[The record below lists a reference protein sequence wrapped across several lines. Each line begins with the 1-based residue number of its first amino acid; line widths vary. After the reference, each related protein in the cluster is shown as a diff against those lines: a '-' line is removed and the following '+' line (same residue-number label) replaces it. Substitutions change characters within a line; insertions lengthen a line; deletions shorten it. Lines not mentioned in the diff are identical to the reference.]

1 MKVSTVSEMRG
12 LDSRAVEEYG
22 IDHQLLM
29 ENAGHAVYFTILK
42 EFGIKGKRFVVV
54 AGLGNNGGDS
64 LVVARKLHSNGVK
77 VKVFVVGDP
86 SRYKGPA
93 RKNYERVEKLGL
105 DLTVITE
112 DVQLKELSEALAKC
126 DAVVD
131 GLFGTGLSRE
141 VKGLHRKVIE
151 EVNRAEKTVFSIDIP
166 SGVGG
171 DDGKVY
177 GVAVKADYTVTFG
190 LPKIGNVVYP
200 GCHYGGKLIVSYI
213 SFPPNLYEGEWIKT
227 ELNVPVR
234 LPERLKWGHKGTFG
248 KLLVMAGARNYY
260 GAPYF
265 SSLSFLKAGGGYS
278 RLAAPKSV
286 IPHIASKAS
295 EVVYIPLEET
305 EEGSIAKENEDKIL
319 SLIEKY
325 GIDIVIL
332 GPGTSLNEETQELV
346 ADLVP
351 KIDRPL
357 IIDGDGLTD
366 ISKKT
371 DVLNYRK
378 GPTILT
384 PHPGEM
390 SRLTGKSVREIEGR
404 RIDSAREAAISFKAY
419 LVLKGA
425 HSLIAYPDGRVFV
438 NMSGNPGMA
447 TAGSGDVLTGTIA
460 AMYGIGFDLGDAV
473 RMGVFAHGL
482 SGDLAAEAKGEDGIT
497 AEDILLWLPSVMK
510 ELREDFDDTVSKY
523 MPEVI

>member
-1 MKVSTVSEMRG
+1 MKVSTVSEMHG
-12 LDSRAVEEYG
+12 LDSKAVEHG
-22 IDHQLLM
+22 IDHLLLM

-42 EFGIKGKRFVVV
+42 EFGIKGKRFVVI
-54 AGLGNNGGDS
+54 AGLGNNGGDA
-64 LVVARKLHSNGVK
+64 LVVARKLHSNGGE

-93 RKNYERVEKLGL
+93 RKNYEIVESLGL
-105 DLTVITE
+105 ELTTITE
-112 DVQLKELSEALAKC
+112 EARLKGLSDALAWC

-141 VKGLHRKVIE
+141 VKGLHRRVIE

-200 GCHYGGKLIVSYI
+200 GCHYGGKLFVSYI
-213 SFPPNLYEGEWIKT
+213 SFPPNLYEGEWIRT
-227 ELNVPVR
+227 ELNSPVR

-248 KLLVMAGARNYY
+248 KLLVVAGARNYY

-278 RLAAPKSV
+278 RLAAPKSI

-305 EEGSIAKENEDKIL
+305 EEGSIARENEDGIL
-319 SLIEKY
+319 DLIEEY

-332 GPGTSLNEETQELV
+332 GPGTSLNEETQELLISL
-346 ADLVP
+346 AE
-351 KIDRPL
+351 KIEKPV
-357 IIDGDGLTD
+357 IIDGDGLTA
-366 ISKKT
+366 ISKRVE
-371 DVLNYRK
+371 VLNSRRA
-378 GPTILT
+378 PTVLT

-390 SRLTGKSVREIEGR
+390 SRLTGKRVREIEGAR
-404 RIDSAREAAISFKAY
+404 VPSAREAASAFNSY

-438 NMSGNPGMA
+438 NLSGNPGMA
-447 TAGSGDVLTGTIA
+447 TAGSGDVLTGAIA
-460 AMYGIGFDLGDAV
+460 AMYGLGLELGDAV
-473 RMGVFAHGL
+473 RMGVFVHGL
-482 SGDLAAEAKGEDGIT
+482 SGDLAAKAKGEDGIT
-497 AEDILLWLPSVMK
+497 AEDILLWLPDAMK
-510 ELREDFDDTVSKY
+510 ALRERFEEVASSY